1 MKKSQIV
8 LVVSLLLFIISLT
21 QTAVYTQGSEMQ
33 AFVCFILGW
42 AELFDD
48 GIAWLANP
56 LFFIA
61 IFFLLIKQVK
71 ISTVLSFLAVCMS
84 LYYLSAETITVNEAG
99 HRSPIVSYGPGYYL
113 WIVSCLS
120 LLIGNL
126 IFLRS
131 SVKVQADKVS

>member
-8 LVVSLLLFIISLT
+8 LIVSLLLFIISLT
-21 QTAVYTQGSEMQ
+21 QPAVYTQGNEMH
-33 AFVCFILGW
+33 ALVCFILGW
-42 AELFDD
+42 AELFGD

-61 IFFLLIKQVK
+61 VFFLLIKQVK

-113 WIVSCLS
+113 WMISCLS
-120 LLIGNL
+120 LFIRNL
-126 IFLRS
+126 ILLRS